1 MGIGSDYLNNPLL
14 TAQANVGSAYG
25 NYNKG
30 MAFGELT
37 ARKPVEYKPA
47 QTAIE
52 TQTPQFGILPEDK
65 YHQAMKAI
73 EINEALAQARE
84 ESERDMYIQK
94 PAYNDGELTPAIGGI
109 TWA

>member
-1 MGIGSDYLNNPLL
+1 
-14 TAQANVGSAYG
+14 
-25 NYNKG
+25 
-30 MAFGELT
+30 
-37 ARKPVEYKPA
+37 
-47 QTAIE
+47 
-52 TQTPQFGILPEDK
+52 
-65 YHQAMKAI
+65 MKAI